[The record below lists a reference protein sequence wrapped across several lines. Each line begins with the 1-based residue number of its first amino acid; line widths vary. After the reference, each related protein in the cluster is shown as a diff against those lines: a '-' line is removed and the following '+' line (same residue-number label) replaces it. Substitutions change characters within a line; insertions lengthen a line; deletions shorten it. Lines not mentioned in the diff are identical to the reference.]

1 MTEFTTRDAARIL
14 EVPEPRVRAWVRAG
28 YVRLRRSGRD
38 AAPRR
43 LSFTFQDLLVLRTV
57 KGLLDAG
64 VAPRR
69 VTRLIRSLRRQ
80 LPASMPLSSLTV
92 YADGRRVVVWDGTA
106 RWEPNSGQF
115 QFHFAAS
122 SVADEAEELEL
133 LREPEPLV
141 DAPPAVVAT
150 ASTPVDRGFDAEQ
163 WFDLACELETESGEE
178 ARRAYHQALALDP
191 SLVEAHVN
199 LGRMYHE
206 AGELAKADA
215 HYRAAAKLDPR
226 DAVVWFNLGVLCED
240 ARKRAQAVTFYK
252 RAVACDPEFADAYF
266 NLGLL
271 LDALGRPSEAMGH
284 LMKARRL
291 LAR

>member
-14 EVPEPRVRAWVRAG
+14 ELPEARVRAWVRAG
-28 YVRLRRSGRD
+28 YVRPRRG
-38 AAPRR
+38 ARR
-43 LSFTFQDLLVLRTV
+43 LSLTFQDLLVLRTV
-57 KGLLDAG
+57 KGLLDGG
-64 VAPRR
+64 VAPQR
-69 VTRLIRSLRRQ
+69 VARLIRSLRRQ
-80 LPASMPLSSLTV
+80 LPSGVPLSSLNV

-106 RWEPNSGQF
+106 RWEPDSGQF

-122 SVADEAEELEL
+122 DVAPETAAPELVLVEDDED
-133 LREPEPLV
+133 
-141 DAPPAVVAT
+141 DAPHGEPGL
-150 ASTPVDRGFDAEQ
+150 SAEH
-163 WFDLACELETESGEE
+163 WFDLACELEEESSEE

-191 SLVEAHVN
+191 SLVDAHVN

-215 HYRAAAKLDPR
+215 HYRAAARLDPR

-240 ARKRAQAVTFYK
+240 ARRRAQSVTFYK
-252 RAVACDPEFADAYF
+252 RAVACDPDFADAHF

-271 LDALGRPSEAMGH
+271 LDALGRPNEAMRH

-291 LAR
+291 LAQ